1 MDMLEELK
9 TMGVDVEEAVERF
22 VGNAALYEKMLRT
35 FPKMIRNSEVDPD
48 FDGNDYADII
58 EKTHAIKGTSGN
70 LSLTPIYKA
79 YTDVVDL
86 LRGGKPEEARQVLK
100 DVLPVQ
106 EKILECIERH
116 S

>member
-79 YTDVVDL
+79 YTDIVDL
-86 LRGGKPEEARQVLK
+86 LRSEKPEEARQVLK

>member
-48 FDGNDYADII
+48 FDGNDYTDII

-79 YTDVVDL
+79 YTDIVDL